1 VRKLYEINQCTMQ
14 TWRDSN
20 FIILNFSQRLKI
32 ISELKRFSFYLEKL
46 QYPEFNSNL
55 NINYVKFFL
64 STIKYKQRKSID
76 IK

>member
-1 VRKLYEINQCTMQ
+1 MQ

-46 QYPEFNSNL
+46 QYPEFDSNL
-55 NINYVKFFL
+55 
-64 STIKYKQRKSID
+64 KYKLCEILPFNDQI
-76 IK
+76 